1 MRTNK
6 RLNLVFGWTLF
17 LVSFLLYLSTMAP
30 TVSLWDCGEFIACMA
45 KLEVGHPPGAPFY
58 LLLGRFLT
66 LFATDPSKVAFMANL
81 LSVLASAGTVMLLYF
96 SAHHILQRILKPAV
110 DDVVSLLRTAVPSAI
125 GALAFA
131 VSDTFWFSAVEA
143 EVYALS
149 LFFTALCFWAILKW
163 EECYTQKSG
172 SFKWLVLIAYLTGLS
187 VGVHLLNL
195 LIIPVLV
202 LLVLLQNKSFT
213 WKLLGKSLLIGGA
226 ILIIILF
233 GFIQN
238 GLWIADKLEL
248 LFVNSWGLPFQTGLI
263 AFVILLFGGLFFA
276 VFHTAAKRHIS
287 HALSVVLLVFFI
299 GYGSYAMIIIRAS
312 ANTPINLNDPSNVFS
327 FDSFM
332 NREQYGDRPLLYGP
346 YFNAKSKD
354 LLYKVAYRPAGNR
367 YETYKK
373 ADKYEYEDEGCGVFP
388 RLHSSQPVHV
398 YGYSHWAGVDPDSKE
413 RPSVF
418 ANIRFFLTYQI
429 NHMYFRYFMWNFAGR
444 QNDEQGHG
452 DLVKGNWIS
461 GISFID
467 ETLVG
472 NRDQMHSLE
481 VKNASRNTYFLLPL
495 LMGLVGIVFL
505 IGAGKEGKK
514 YLAVIG
520 LLMIVTGPAIV
531 LYLNQTPYEPR
542 ERDYAF
548 VGSFYA
554 FAIFIAIGT
563 FALSNWIFQQTK
575 SQLTTALVWVLLAV
589 GLPGLMLSQNYNDHN
604 RSGRS
609 FALDMARSY
618 LSGCAPNAILFTY
631 GDNDTYPLW
640 YIQEVEGYRTD
651 VRVIN
656 YGLMGADWCI
666 RQMYEPVNETPSMP
680 LSIPKERYKNGELD
694 NVLLM
699 TKSQEFAHLKQVV
712 KFIGSDH
719 TESKL
724 PLQNGEKIDYSP
736 VNSFFLPAD
745 SGDTLLWRCPKNILY
760 KNDIALLDLLAT
772 NNWERPVYFTIGA
785 DPAIFLGMDNYLRHE
800 GLVYQLLPY
809 SKSDGSGPFIE
820 TDVLY
825 QSFMTNIQMGDANSA
840 YYDHFCRRNFDIMK
854 YRHTVNELLEQLIKD
869 GQKEK
874 AMKVIHKT
882 NREMPVERMP
892 EAEGNLVYI
901 HLMHQAGEKAEA
913 ERLTGYMVDLHLN
926 DLSWFIGLSQ
936 TDQNSMAMTFQQTI
950 EQGKALI
957 QLSDSFGSTTINKKL
972 KVAYEQMGLSEL
984 K

>member
-1 MRTNK
+1 MTTNK

-66 LFATDPSKVAFMANL
+66 LFAPDPSKVAFMANL
-81 LSVLASAGTVMLLYF
+81 LSVIASAGTVMLLYF
-96 SAHHILQRILKPAV
+96 SAHHMLQRILKPTV
-110 DDVVSLLRTAVPSAI
+110 ENWITLLRTAVPSAI
-125 GALAFA
+125 GAMAFA

-149 LFFTALCFWAILKW
+149 LFFTALCFWAILQW
-163 EECYTQKSG
+163 EACHAQKSG

-202 LLVLLQNKSFT
+202 LLVLLQKKNLS
-213 WKLLGKSLLIGGA
+213 WQLLGQSLLIGGG
-226 ILIIILF
+226 ILVVLLF

-263 AFVILLFGGLFFA
+263 GFVILLFGGLFFA
-276 VFHTAAKRHIS
+276 VFRTAGKRHVS

-312 ANTPINLNDPSNVFS
+312 ANTPINLNDPSNVFA

-332 NREQYGDRPLLYGP
+332 NREQYGDRPLFYGP
-346 YFNAKSKD
+346 YYNAQSKD
-354 LLYKVAYRPAGNR
+354 LIYKSAYRPAGNR

-373 ADKYEYEDEGCGVFP
+373 ADQYEYEEEGCGLFP
-388 RLHSSQPVHV
+388 RLHSSQPIHV
-398 YGYSHWAGVDPDSKE
+398 YGYSQWAGIDPDSKE
-413 RPSVF
+413 KPSVF
-418 ANIRFFLTYQI
+418 ANIRFFLNYQI
-429 NHMYFRYFMWNFAGR
+429 NHMYFRYFMWNFSGR

-452 DLVKGNWIS
+452 DLVKGNWIT
-461 GISFID
+461 GISFLD
-467 ETLVG
+467 EALVG
-472 NRDQMHSLE
+472 NRGQLHSLE
-481 VKNASRNTYFLLPL
+481 ANNASRNTYFLLPL
-495 LMGLVGIVFL
+495 LLGVVGIVFL
-505 IGAGKEGKK
+505 IGAGTEGKK

-520 LLMIVTGPAIV
+520 LLMLVTGPAIL

-563 FALSNWIFQQTK
+563 SAVSNWVFRKTR
-575 SQLTTALVWVLLAV
+575 SVLTTVLVWLLLALGV
-589 GLPGLMLSQNYNDHN
+589 PGLMLSQNYNDHN
-604 RSGRS
+604 RSNRS
-609 FALDMARSY
+609 FALNMARSY
-618 LSGCAPNAILFTY
+618 LAACAPNAILFTY

-666 RQMYEPVNETPSMP
+666 RQMYEPVNATPAMP

-712 KFIGSDH
+712 NFIGSDH
-719 TESKL
+719 AESKL

-736 VNSFFLPAD
+736 VNSFFLPAV

-785 DPAIFLGMDNYLRHE
+785 DPSIFLGMDDYLRHE

-809 SKSDGSGPFIE
+809 NKGDGSGPFIE
-820 TDVLY
+820 TEVLY
-825 QSFMTNIQMGDANSA
+825 QSFMNNMQMGDAKSA

-854 YRHTVNELLEQLIKD
+854 YRSTVNTLLEHLLKG
-869 GQKEK
+869 GQTEK
-874 AMKVIHKT
+874 ALNVIHKA
-882 NREMPVERMP
+882 NREMPVEQMP
-892 EAEGNLVYI
+892 GAEGNLAYI
-901 HLMHQAGEKAEA
+901 YLMHQAGEQTEA
-913 ERLTGYMVDLHLN
+913 ERLAGWLVDLHLN

-936 TDQNSMAMTFQQTI
+936 RDQNSMAMTFQQTL
-950 EQGKALI
+950 EEGKVLSR
-957 QLSDSFGSTTINKKL
+957 LSDSFESKTLIEKL
-972 KVAYEQMGLSEL
+972 NVAYEQMGLSDL